1 MRILHVT
8 QCPVAGVPH
17 AIERYARG
25 TSDVHEHHLL
35 AVPEVDVE
43 KSAFDSFIPLPS
55 GTLARIR
62 EVTRVV
68 KRIRPDVIHAHSSF
82 AGGYARLAPVTV
94 PIVYQPHCFAFDDPG
109 RTWVVRGAY
118 WGAEALLGVR
128 STLTVALTP
137 HERALA
143 RSLGQ
148 GRHTVEVPNVSNV
161 EPLGTSVV
169 RRHPGKALRVTMIG
183 RIAPQKDPAF
193 FAETARSLGLKE
205 GRSPGI
211 ELVWIGGGDPQD
223 EASLRDSG
231 VTVTGWM
238 DREGVA
244 RQLDEADLYLHSAAY
259 EGFPLS
265 VLDAASRNV
274 PVVVRDI
281 SCFRGYDIRKVSSP
295 KEAAALLTALTE
307 DRSPLNEIGS
317 ASDALLQSMNPASQK
332 RALLDLYRRAVG
344 LAASGE
350 EH

>member
-1 MRILHVT
+1 MRILHLT

-25 TSDVHEHHLL
+25 TSEVHEHHLL

-43 KSAFDSFIPLPS
+43 KSAFASFMPLPS
-55 GTLARIR
+55 GTLGRIR
-62 EVTRVV
+62 EVARAV
-68 KRIRPDVIHAHSSF
+68 KKIRPDVIHAHSSF
-82 AGGYARLAPVTV
+82 AGGYARLAPVAV

-109 RTWVVRGAY
+109 RPWAVRGAY
-118 WGAEALLGVR
+118 WAAEVLLGVR

-143 RSLGQ
+143 RSIGQ
-148 GRHTVEVPNVSNV
+148 GRRTVEVPNVSNV
-161 EPLGTSVV
+161 EPLGASVV
-169 RRHPGKALRVTMIG
+169 RRHVGRALRVAMIG

-193 FAETARSLGLKE
+193 FAETARNLGLNE
-205 GRSPGI
+205 GRNPGV

-223 EASLRDSG
+223 EATLRDSG
-231 VTVTGWM
+231 VTVTGWT

-265 VLDAASRNV
+265 VLDAAARNV

-295 KEAAALLTALTE
+295 KEAAALLTTLTE
-307 DRSPLNEIGS
+307 DRSPLNAIGRQ
-317 ASDALLQSMNPASQK
+317 SDALLQHMNPASQK
-332 RALLDLYRRAVG
+332 NALLDLYSRAVG
-344 LAASGE
+344 SAALGK